1 MRPHHAI
8 KPSPCHLVTLSP
20 CHLARPA
27 FTLFEVVLVLALVLL
42 LVSIAYPSL
51 DSMYSSYRV
60 TAAVDMVRGA
70 WAEAQSRAMNEGR
83 AYRFS
88 VRLNQGSF
96 RVAPDSAEFWGDSS
110 SSLPTGDDTGDPP
123 LVFEDSLPKRVSF
136 TTNILPGQTSQDQGS
151 APVPAG
157 GDIGSW
163 MPLVTFLPD
172 GTTREDVEIA
182 FQSRGARAQ
191 TLKLRS
197 LTGTVLVK
205 PAPPE
210 GGRR

>member
-1 MRPHHAI
+1 
-8 KPSPCHLVTLSP
+8 LSP
-20 CHLARPA
+20 CHLATARRA

-51 DSMYSSYRV
+51 DGMYSSYRV

-110 SSLPTGDDTGDPP
+110 DALPTGDDTNDPP
-123 LVFEDSLPKRVSF
+123 LVLEDSLPKRVSF
-136 TTNILPGQTSQDQGS
+136 TTNILPGQSGQDQGMAPSSS
-151 APVPAG
+151 AGA
-157 GDIGSW
+157 DTGSW

-172 GTTREDVEIA
+172 GTTREDVEIT

-191 TLKLRS
+191 TLKLRA
-197 LTGTVLVK
+197 LTGTVLMK